1 MSFLISLCFISSLF
15 IVPLYIY
22 RSFYVRPVA
31 ALRIRDGSSTLISIY
46 PTKKTFRE
54 LKKGL
59 SSSMVHLGSGYFG
72 FFIDSDELPD
82 LRYQIGDIDF
92 PSYVIVFKRNRFGR
106 FVNLDLNNRVLFD
119 IVKKFSEVK

>member
-54 LKKGL
+54 LKKGSN
-59 SSSMVHLGSGYFG
+59 SSLVHLGSGYYG
-72 FFIDSDELPD
+72 FYIDFEELPE
-82 LRYQIGDIDF
+82 LRYVFACINF
-92 PSYVIVFKRNRFGR
+92 PSCVLIFKRNRFGR

>member
-1 MSFLISLCFISSLF
+1 MSFLISCLF
-15 IVPLYIY
+15 IAALFFLPLMIY
-22 RSFYVRPVA
+22 RSYYIRPVA
-31 ALRIRDGSSTLISIY
+31 ALRVRDGKSTLISIY

-82 LRYQIGDIDF
+82 LRYQIGNIDF

-119 IVKKFSEVK
+119 IVKKFSEV

>member
-1 MSFLISLCFISSLF
+1 MSFLISLCFIACLF
-15 IVPLYIY
+15 LVPLYIY
-22 RSFYVRPVA
+22 RRFYVRPVA
-31 ALRIRDGSSTLISIY
+31 ALQIREGSSTLISIY
-46 PTKKTFRE
+46 PSKKTFKE

-59 SSSMVHLGSGYFG
+59 SSSMVHLGSGYFA
-72 FFIDSDELPD
+72 FYVDSDELPD
-82 LRYQIGDIDF
+82 LRYQIGDIYF

>member
-1 MSFLISLCFISSLF
+1 
-15 IVPLYIY
+15 
-22 RSFYVRPVA
+22 
-31 ALRIRDGSSTLISIY
+31 
-46 PTKKTFRE
+46 
-54 LKKGL
+54 
-59 SSSMVHLGSGYFG
+59 MVHLGSGYFG